1 MHDGLRI
8 ARDTAVAS
16 GCPAVSAAE
25 FRDALA
31 NFATTVSV
39 IATDGPAGRAG
50 VTCSAVCAVS
60 DAPATLLACVHGNSG
75 ANRVIK
81 ANHVM
86 SVNCLDAGQRALSQ
100 AFAGIGGLPMAD
112 RFALA
117 DWTTLVTGAPCCRG
131 ALVTLDCHLAD
142 VREVGTHSIFIA
154 NVMATTARSQG
165 EPLVYRQRGYA
176 TTRPLA

>member
-1 MHDGLRI
+1 MHDAARI

-16 GCPAVSAAE
+16 GCPGVSATE
-25 FRDALA
+25 FRGALA
-31 NFATTVSV
+31 NFATSVSV
-39 IATDGPAGRAG
+39 IATKGPAGRAG

-60 DAPATLLACVHGNSG
+60 DAPATLLVCVHGKSG
-75 ANRVIK
+75 ANPAIK
-81 ANHVM
+81 ANGVL

-100 AFAGIGGLPMAD
+100 AFAGVGGLPMPQ

-117 DWTTLVTGAPCCRG
+117 GWATLVTGAPCCTE
-131 ALVTLDCHLAD
+131 ALVSLDCHLAD

-154 NVMATTARSQG
+154 NVVATAARGEG
-165 EPLVYRQRGYA
+165 EPLVYRQRAYA